1 MKRVE
6 FFYDYAS
13 TYSYL
18 AHREIEQ
25 LAENSNADLVFRP
38 MVLGFVFK
46 ATGNSMPASVPAKA
60 AYMVQ
65 DVRRWVQ
72 HLDLPFHMPSVFP
85 VNTIR
90 ALRGAVAALED
101 GTFPAYHHAVMTAY
115 WSQDQDIGDPEIL
128 AGIATAAGL
137 DGPALIARCET
148 ESVKAAL
155 KKNTDEAIARGVF
168 GAPTFF
174 VGDEMF
180 WGNDRLEFI
189 AEALAD

>member
-1 MKRVE
+1 MKQVE

-25 LAENSNADLVFRP
+25 LAERTGAELVFRP

-46 ATGNSMPASVPAKA
+46 ATGNSMPAAVPAKA
-60 AYMVQ
+60 AYMAH
-65 DVRRWVQ
+65 DVRRWVR
-72 HLDLPFHMPSVFP
+72 HYGLPFHMPSVFP

-90 ALRGAVAALED
+90 ALRCAVAALED
-101 GTFPAYHHAVMTAY
+101 GTFATYHHAVMRAY
-115 WSQDQDIGDPEIL
+115 WAEDQDIGDAEVL
-128 AGIATAAGL
+128 AGIAAGVGL
-137 DGPALIARCET
+137 DGPALIARSET
-148 ESVKAAL
+148 EPVKTAL
-155 KKNTDEAIARGVF
+155 KKNTDEAVARGVF

-174 VGDEMF
+174 VGADMF
-180 WGNDRLEFI
+180 WGNDRLEFV

>member
-18 AHREIEQ
+18 AHREIEEI
-25 LAENSNADLVFRP
+25 AERRGAELVFRP

-46 ATGNSMPASVPAKA
+46 ATGNSMPAAVPAKA

-65 DVRRWVQ
+65 DVRRWVRKTG
-72 HLDLPFHMPSVFP
+72 LPFHMPSVFP

-90 ALRGAVAALED
+90 ALRGACAALAD
-101 GTFPAYHHAVMTAY
+101 GTFPAYHHAVMKAY
-115 WSQDQDIGDPEIL
+115 WADDQDIGDAEVL
-128 AGIATAAGL
+128 AGIATGAGL
-137 DGPALIARCET
+137 DGAALVARCET
-148 ESVKAAL
+148 EAVKAAL
-155 KKNTDEAIARGVF
+155 KKNTDEAVARGVF

-174 VGDEMF
+174 VGDAMF
-180 WGNDRLEFI
+180 WGNDRLEFV
-189 AEALAD
+189 AEALAE

>member
-25 LAENSNADLVFRP
+25 LATDRGAELVYRP

-46 ATGNSMPASVPAKA
+46 ASGNSMPASVPAKA
-60 AYMVQ
+60 AYMMD
-65 DVRRWVQ
+65 DVRRWVRRYG
-72 HLDLPFHMPSVFP
+72 LPFKMPSVFP

-90 ALRGAVAALED
+90 ALRAAVAALEE
-101 GTFPAYHHAVMTAY
+101 GMFRPFHHAVMTAY
-115 WSQDQDIGDPEIL
+115 WSQDQDIGDVDVL
-128 AGIATAAGL
+128 TAIADAAGV
-137 DGPALIARCET
+137 DGRRLIERSE
-148 ESVKAAL
+148 EPVIKAAL
-155 KKNTDEAIARGVF
+155 KANTDDAIARGVF

-174 VGDEMF
+174 VGDDMF
-180 WGNDRLEFI
+180 WGNDRLEFV
-189 AEALAD
+189 ADALDD

>member
-1 MKRVE
+1 MKRIE

-18 AHREIEQ
+18 AHLEIEA
-25 LAENSNADLVFRP
+25 LATRRQAEIVFRP

-60 AYMVQ
+60 TYMMQ
-65 DVRRWVQ
+65 DVGRWVR
-72 HLDLPFHMPSVFP
+72 HLGLPFRMPSVFP
-85 VNTIR
+85 TNTIR

-101 GTFPAYHHAVMTAY
+101 GTFLAYHHAVMQAY
-115 WSQDQDIGDPEIL
+115 WANDQDIGDADVL
-128 AGIATAAGL
+128 AAVATKAGL
-137 DGPALIARCET
+137 DGQRLIART
-148 ESVKAAL
+148 EDASVKATL
-155 KKNTDEAIARGVF
+155 KDNTDEAVRRGAF

-174 VGDEMF
+174 VGDQMF
-180 WGNDRLEFI
+180 WGNDRLQFV

>member
-18 AHREIEQ
+18 AHRDIEK
-25 LAENSNADLVFRP
+25 LAARCGAELVFRP

-60 AYMVQ
+60 AYMVH
-65 DVRRWVQ
+65 DVRRWVR
-72 HLDLPFHMPSVFP
+72 HYGLPFRMPSVFP

-90 ALRGAVAALED
+90 ALRGAVAALEE
-101 GTFPAYHHAVMTAY
+101 GTFPAYHHAVMEAY
-115 WSQDQDIGDPEIL
+115 WARDQDIGNADVL
-128 AGIATAAGL
+128 VSIATAAGL
-137 DGPALIARCET
+137 DGARLIARCET
-148 ESVKAAL
+148 EPVKAAL
-155 KKNTDEAIARGVF
+155 KKNTDDAIARGVF

-180 WGNDRLEFI
+180 WGNDRLDFV

>member
-18 AHREIEQ
+18 AHREIEAI
-25 LAENSNADLVFRP
+25 AERCGAELVFRP

-65 DVRRWVQ
+65 DVRRWVR
-72 HLDLPFHMPSVFP
+72 HTGLPFHMPSVFP

-90 ALRGAVAALED
+90 ALRGACATLED
-101 GTFPAYHHAVMTAY
+101 GTFRAYHHAVMKAY
-115 WSQDQDIGDPEIL
+115 WANDQDIGDADVL

-137 DGPALIARCET
+137 DGPALVARCET
-148 ESVKAAL
+148 EAVKATL
-155 KKNTDEAIARGVF
+155 KKNTDEAVARGVF

-180 WGNDRLEFI
+180 WGNDRLEFV
-189 AEALAD
+189 AAALAE